1 MIGGYAKCFD
11 KNRSDVMS
19 FKVINK
25 EVLKKYTKILEK
37 ISSLIGKEFDSDP
50 VSGDNN
56 KYINTKIKSYGDKIN
71 ENFQGKEIPKENA
84 SYKCLSLIMIDSV
97 IRVNKR
103 CYSQALLGECIYEI
117 KKNKSSSDNKSDK

>member
-1 MIGGYAKCFD
+1 MIGYAKCFD
-11 KNRSDVMS
+11 KNQSDVMS

-25 EVLKKYTKILEK
+25 EVLKRYTKIWEK
-37 ISSLIGKEFDSDP
+37 ISSLIGKEFDSEP

-71 ENFQGKEIPKENA
+71 ANFQGKEIPKENA
-84 SYKCLSLIMIDSV
+84 SYKSLSLTMIDSV

-103 CYSQALLGECIYEI
+103 YYSQALLGECKYEI
-117 KKNKSSSDNKSDK
+117 KKNRSSSDNKSDN

>member
-1 MIGGYAKCFD
+1 MIGYAKCFD
-11 KNRSDVMS
+11 KNQSDVMS

-25 EVLKKYTKILEK
+25 EVLKKYTKIWEK
-37 ISSLIGKEFDSDP
+37 ISSLIGKEFDSEP

-71 ENFQGKEIPKENA
+71 ANFQGKEIPKENA
-84 SYKCLSLIMIDSV
+84 SYKSLSLTMIGSV

-103 CYSQALLGECIYEI
+103 YYSQALLGECKYEI
-117 KKNKSSSDNKSDK
+117 KKNRSSSDNKSDN

>member
-1 MIGGYAKCFD
+1 MIGYAKCFD

-71 ENFQGKEIPKENA
+71 ANFK
-84 SYKCLSLIMIDSV
+84 V
-97 IRVNKR
+97 KR
-103 CYSQALLGECIYEI
+103 YQ
-117 KKNKSSSDNKSDK
+117 KKMYHTNVCHW

>member
-1 MIGGYAKCFD
+1 MIGYAKCFD
-11 KNRSDVMS
+11 KNQSDVMS

-25 EVLKKYTKILEK
+25 EVLKKYTKIWEK
-37 ISSLIGKEFDSDP
+37 ISSLTGKEFDSEP

-71 ENFQGKEIPKENA
+71 ANFQGKEIPKENA
-84 SYKCLSLIMIDSV
+84 SYKSLSLTMIDSV

-103 CYSQALLGECIYEI
+103 YYSQALLGECKYEI
-117 KKNKSSSDNKSDK
+117 KKNKSSSDNKSDN

>member
-1 MIGGYAKCFD
+1 MIGYAKCFG
-11 KNRSDVMS
+11 KNQSDVMS

-25 EVLKKYTKILEK
+25 EVLKKYTKIWEK
-37 ISSLIGKEFDSDP
+37 ISSLIGKEFDSEP

-71 ENFQGKEIPKENA
+71 ANFQGKEIPKENA
-84 SYKCLSLIMIDSV
+84 SYKSLSLTMIDSV

-103 CYSQALLGECIYEI
+103 YYSQALLGECKYEI
-117 KKNKSSSDNKSDK
+117 KKNKSSSDNKSDN

>member
-1 MIGGYAKCFD
+1 MIGYAKCFD
-11 KNRSDVMS
+11 KNQSDVMS

-25 EVLKKYTKILEK
+25 EVLKKYTKIWEK
-37 ISSLIGKEFDSDP
+37 ISSLIGKEFDSEP

-71 ENFQGKEIPKENA
+71 ANFQGKEIPKENA
-84 SYKCLSLIMIDSV
+84 SYKSLSLTMIDSV

-103 CYSQALLGECIYEI
+103 YYSQALLGECKYEI
-117 KKNKSSSDNKSDK
+117 KKNKSSSDNKSDN

>member
-1 MIGGYAKCFD
+1 MIGYAKCFD
-11 KNRSDVMS
+11 KNQSDVMS

-25 EVLKKYTKILEK
+25 EVLKKYTKIWEK
-37 ISSLIGKEFDSDP
+37 ISSLIGKEFDSEP

-71 ENFQGKEIPKENA
+71 ANFQGKEIPKENA
-84 SYKCLSLIMIDSV
+84 SYKSLSLTMIDSV

-103 CYSQALLGECIYEI
+103 YYSQALLGECKYEI
-117 KKNKSSSDNKSDK
+117 KKNRSSSDNKSDN

>member
-1 MIGGYAKCFD
+1 MIGYAKCFD
-11 KNRSDVMS
+11 KNQSDVMS

-25 EVLKKYTKILEK
+25 EVLKKYTKIWEK
-37 ISSLIGKEFDSDP
+37 ISSLIGKEFDSEP

-71 ENFQGKEIPKENA
+71 ANFQGKEIPKENA
-84 SYKCLSLIMIDSV
+84 SYKSLSLSMIDSV

-103 CYSQALLGECIYEI
+103 YYSQALLGECKYEI
-117 KKNKSSSDNKSDK
+117 KKNRSSSDNKSDN

>member
-1 MIGGYAKCFD
+1 MIGYAKCFD

-71 ENFQGKEIPKENA
+71 ANFQGKEIPKENA
-84 SYKCLSLIMIDSV
+84 SYKSLSLTMIDSV

-103 CYSQALLGECIYEI
+103 YYSQALLGECKYEI
-117 KKNKSSSDNKSDK
+117 KKNRSSSDNKSDN